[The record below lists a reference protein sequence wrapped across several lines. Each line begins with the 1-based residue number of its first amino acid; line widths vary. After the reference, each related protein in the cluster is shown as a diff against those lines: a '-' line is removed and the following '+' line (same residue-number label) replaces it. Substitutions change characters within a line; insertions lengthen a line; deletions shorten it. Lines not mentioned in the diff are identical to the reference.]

1 MPRIKRIHVNQHN
14 IKANKKNQENKPVLS
29 CKTSASNDYGHE
41 VAILDKDGA
50 EVARVIYSPNRPLSC
65 GARCWIVTR
74 NPVDVIE
81 NDPEGNET
89 GRISVD

>member
-50 EVARVIYSPNRPLSC
+50 EVA
-65 GARCWIVTR
+65 
-74 NPVDVIE
+74 
-81 NDPEGNET
+81 
-89 GRISVD
+89 